1 MRISTVAVLGT
12 GLVLALA
19 GCSDSGGDGNTAAP
33 AAPTSSS
40 GSSEAPSAPVAPAS
54 LELAAA
60 SSSLGEIVVDGK
72 GMTVYVYTNDTQG
85 AGTSTCT
92 DQCAAAWPAVP
103 AASATPAVQGVT
115 GEVGTITGV
124 DGKPQLTLNGWP
136 LYTYAQ
142 DQAPGDVTGEDV
154 GEVWY
159 VVSPAGEPIKESGD
173 ES

>member
-19 GCSDSGGDGNTAAP
+19 GCSDNGGGGSSAAP

-40 GSSEAPSAPVAPAS
+40 GSSEAPSAPVAAAG
-54 LELAAA
+54 LAV
-60 SSSLGEIVVDGK
+60 SSSDLGEIVVDGK
-72 GMTVYVYTNDTQG
+72 GMTVYVYTKDTQG
-85 AGTSTCT
+85 AGTSTCS

-136 LYTYAQ
+136 LYTYAA

-173 ES
+173 SS